1 MACNDNYNN
10 CKLYETIRKNGGWQN
25 WNMEILNFFN
35 CVDRCEAKNKEQ
47 EYFILLN
54 ANLNSVEQF
63 PKQNPKQS
71 KKNTDSQKESQIAG
85 LDNETDKLSTQN
97 LANLAKFYCASCKT
111 KTNNK
116 FDFGLHLLT
125 AKHKKNTSRITKIT
139 NKVFNSKSYVC
150 CCEKKYQYSSG
161 LSKHLKRCSK
171 NQQLQSINQTFNQP
185 AKQAELILFLMK
197 ENKEFKEL
205 LIEQNEKLIE
215 LAKEGKTINN
225 IHNHNGDNNN
235 TINNK
240 FNMSVFLNEQCSN
253 ALNIMDF
260 IAQLKLKLSDL
271 EAMETLGYVNG
282 ITSIFVRGLKELDVT
297 QRPIHCSD
305 LKREVI
311 YIKDNGIWV
320 KDEEDKPKMKKVIQ
334 HITGKNLR
342 QMKEWRETYPEWIDT
357 SSKKNEQYMMIMNKS
372 SGGIDDAENEK
383 FFNKIIKNVAKEV
396 LINKSQLY

>member
-1 MACNDNYNN
+1 
-10 CKLYETIRKNGGWQN
+10 
-25 WNMEILNFFN
+25 
-35 CVDRCEAKNKEQ
+35 
-47 EYFILLN
+47 
-54 ANLNSVEQF
+54 
-63 PKQNPKQS
+63 
-71 KKNTDSQKESQIAG
+71 
-85 LDNETDKLSTQN
+85 
-97 LANLAKFYCASCKT
+97 
-111 KTNNK
+111 
-116 FDFGLHLLT
+116 
-125 AKHKKNTSRITKIT
+125 
-139 NKVFNSKSYVC
+139 
-150 CCEKKYQYSSG
+150 
-161 LSKHLKRCSK
+161 
-171 NQQLQSINQTFNQP
+171 
-185 AKQAELILFLMK
+185 MK